1 MVLVFGTF
9 GQMFTEMS
17 ANLSCSSV
25 LPGLLIIDNRVPDGC
40 TYADPWVFESL
51 LGSDSLGGVDS

>member
-1 MVLVFGTF
+1 MVLMFGTF

-17 ANLSCSSV
+17 ADLSCSS
-25 LPGLLIIDNRVPDGC
+25 LLIGLLIIDNRVPDGS
-40 TYADPWVFESL
+40 TYADPWVLESL